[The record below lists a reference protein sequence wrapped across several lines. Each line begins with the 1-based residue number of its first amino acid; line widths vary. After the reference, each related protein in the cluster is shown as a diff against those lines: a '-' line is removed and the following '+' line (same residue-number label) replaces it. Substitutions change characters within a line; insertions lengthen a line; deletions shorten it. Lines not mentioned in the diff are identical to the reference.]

1 MSKLTCGSLF
11 SGVEGLGRGF
21 TETDLFSIVWQAE
34 TDPYCQDVLS
44 RHYPVYQFGDVKN
57 VTKEKSA
64 QLNGGRAVD
73 VIFGGSPCTGLSVA
87 GRRAGLRDERSGLFY
102 QFLRIVNELKPLWF
116 IWENVPGVLTSG
128 PIDPTT
134 GKKRAGIDF
143 GIVLSGFSGGLLAIP
158 DGGWRNAGIVNG
170 YTYNLA
176 WRTLDSQYWGV
187 PQRRRRVFVVGGLR
201 AAGLNPTEVL
211 FEPSGYAWDQAPRRK
226 TRAVTASGFRADD
239 RLSDRSADTAETTD
253 AGQVAETAQTP
264 PHTYPDIT
272 GTLAASGAGTA
283 RIAGRQANEPDFV
296 IVQNYRVT
304 DKAQRFIEDDKAAPV
319 MPLNNTNILTQTH
332 RAYGFSGFVEDNKA
346 DTLKTTTGRQMSNLV
361 TYVIKT
367 DNTNS
372 NGLGILEDGT
382 THTLGGAQDA
392 IVYQYGARR
401 LTPRETER
409 LQGWP
414 DDLTAFGASGQ
425 PISDTQRYKMTGN
438 GVTSTVAK
446 WIAQRLYAAHQ
457 RQFKPPK

>member
-1 MSKLTCGSLF
+1 MNKLTCGSLF

-21 TETDLFSIVWQAE
+21 EDTGHFSIVWQAE
-34 TDPYCQDVLS
+34 KDPYCLDVLS
-44 RHYPVYQFGDVKN
+44 RHYPVYQFKDVKD
-57 VTKEKSA
+57 VTKEKSE
-64 QLNGGRAVD
+64 QLSGGRAVD

-87 GRRAGLRDERSGLFY
+87 GRRRGLRDERSGLFY

-116 IWENVPGVLTSG
+116 VWENVPGVLTSG
-128 PIDPTT
+128 PTDPTT
-134 GKKRAGIDF
+134 GKKRNGIDF

-170 YTYNLA
+170 HTYNLA
-176 WRTLDSQYWGV
+176 WRVLDSQYWGV
-187 PQRRRRVFVVGGLR
+187 PQRRRRVFIVGGLR
-201 AAGLNPTEVL
+201 AAGLNPTEIL

-226 TRAVTASGFRADD
+226 TRAIPAPGVGADD
-239 RLSDRSADTAETTD
+239 RLSDRSADTAETPD
-253 AGQVAETAQTP
+253 ANQVAETAQKAA
-264 PHTYPDIT
+264 HTYPDIT

-304 DKAQRFIEDDKAAPV
+304 DKAQRFIEDDKA
-319 MPLNNTNILTQTH
+319 
-332 RAYGFSGFVEDNKA
+332 
-346 DTLKTTTGRQMSNLV
+346 DTLKTTTGRQVSNLV
-361 TYVIKT
+361 TYAIKT

-414 DDLTAFGASGQ
+414 DDLTAYGASDK

-438 GVTSTVAK
+438 GVTSTVAR
-446 WIAQRLYAAHQ
+446 WIAERLHAAHQ
-457 RQFKPPK
+457 RQYRPPK